1 MSTTD
6 TSTTDTS
13 TNDTSTND
21 TPTMTMV
28 EAINHTLHRE
38 MARDERVMVFGEDV
52 ALNGGVFRATEGL
65 LTEFGPERVV
75 DTPLAEAVIAG
86 ASVGLAAAGMVPVP
100 EIQFLGF
107 SYQAFHQ
114 IAGQIARL
122 RYRTR
127 GRFGA
132 PITIRAPFGGG
143 VRTPELHSDSLE
155 AQFANIPGLKIVLPA
170 TAADAKGLL
179 TTAIRDPDPVLFLEP
194 LRGYRMIKGP
204 VPTGDH
210 EVPFGQARTAR
221 STDDDQVV
229 VIAWSYTVELACR
242 AADRLAAEGI
252 AVRVVDLRTLVP
264 LDTTAIAEAVEAC
277 GRVVVVQEAPE
288 TNGFASEVIATIN
301 DEAFYSLEAPVARVS
316 GYDAPYP
323 VGMLEDHYVPDVA
336 RIEAAIR
343 ATVTAP

>member
-1 MSTTD
+1 
-6 TSTTDTS
+6 
-13 TNDTSTND
+13 
-21 TPTMTMV
+21 MTML
-28 EAINHTLHRE
+28 EAINHTLHQE
-38 MARDERVMVFGEDV
+38 MARDDRVVVFGEDV
-52 ALNGGVFRATEGL
+52 GANGGVFRATEGL
-65 LTEFGPERVV
+65 QDAFGVDRVV

-86 ASVGLAAAGMVPVP
+86 TAVGLAAGGMIPVA

-143 VRTPELHSDSLE
+143 VRTPELHSESLE
-155 AQFANIPGLKIVLPA
+155 AQYANIPGLKIVMPA

-179 TTAIRDPDPVLFLEP
+179 ATAIRDPDPVLFLEP
-194 LRGYRMIKGP
+194 LRGYRMVKDP
-204 VPTGDH
+204 VPLGDH
-210 EVPFGQARTAR
+210 LVPFGQARTIA
-221 STDDDQVV
+221 SHPDGADDAVI
-229 VIAWSYTVELACR
+229 IAWSFMAELSRR
-242 AADRLAAEGI
+242 AAEELRTEGI
-252 AVRVVDLRTLVP
+252 HARVLDLRTLVP
-264 LDTTAIAEAVEAC
+264 LDTDAIREAVETC

-301 DEAFYSLEAPVARVS
+301 DEAFYSLEAPVQRVS

-323 VGMLEDHYVPDVA
+323 VGQLEDHYVPDVH
-336 RIEAAIR
+336 RISAAVRRI
-343 ATVTAP
+343 VSEP